1 MGNAIAVDFV
11 TRTRTDAPPK
21 KPRDHTRDRSA
32 LHRAPVDPAAVEAL
46 KKRLARERSE
56 EGRRSYAM
64 LLLLLTTGMRASE
77 LVRLTRSD
85 FRRDDQGHVLSFYRP
100 KVKSR
105 HVIRLSEETHRKIK
119 RALDAYHKAAG
130 LKGKDSE
137 HIFWSAQNRRAGLE
151 VYVHH
156 TKLTTRSL
164 QRIVNAWG
172 LIDGRG
178 KLIAPHALRHHVGRN
193 VSRRKDFIYAQ
204 KLLGHSDPKTT
215 AEFYTDKS
223 VQALEV

>member
-11 TRTRTDAPPK
+11 TRTRADAPPK
-21 KPRDHTRDRSA
+21 RPKDHTRDRSA
-32 LHRAPVDPAAVEAL
+32 LHRAPVDPAAVDAL
-46 KKRLARERSE
+46 KSRLSKERSE
-56 EGRRSYAM
+56 EGRRAYAV
-64 LLLLLTTGMRASE
+64 LLVLLTTGMRASE

-85 FRRDDQGHVLSFYRP
+85 FRRDDRGHVLSFYRP

-130 LKGKDSE
+130 ITGKDSE
-137 HIFWSAQNRRAGLE
+137 HLFWSCQIRRAGTE
-151 VYVHH
+151 TFTAH

-164 QRIVNAWG
+164 QRIVNG
-172 LIDGRG
+172 FGIIDGRG
-178 KLIAPHALRHHVGRN
+178 RLIAPHALRHHVGRT
-193 VSRRKDFIYAQ
+193 VSRKMDFIYAQ

-215 AEFYTDKS
+215 SEFYTDKS